1 MMMFFDNLIDIPWRS
16 ISLTFRGTLPHLIKQ
31 DMSNKLSNKEREIL
45 ERQRKLAARFTPAP
59 PSARPPSSSSRIL
72 DEKSKTNASSTSQT
86 NSTVIDLTHP
96 SDAPSQKRP
105 SKKRPLSSSAS
116 SAQAVLA
123 AARVKAQATSA
134 PAKPASTGRCSQE
147 TESKPSPKLKRKV
160 VERRDSAGTSLAKL
174 VQHVT
179 ATSTNH
185 PLDLD
190 SNHSN
195 NTMPSIEPDD
205 FWKHLREWDFVSQL
219 ASETRMQG
227 NMASSSNDD
236 EINSKKPLPNV
247 FLSHR
252 HYMSAWAPL
261 CLAEC
266 RAQILQ
272 QFNTNSSVKAK
283 TILVTTEST
292 SSRSRARNFQKNA
305 PMADIPW
312 MEENETGSYILI
324 RPQKRQDGSD
334 LKFSAND
341 LVLLVRSDYP
351 TILSDIETGVARPPD
366 GKDPNDP
373 HAYKSVGLVG
383 HTEMSR
389 NELNGLVVKVS
400 KRRWAVVGKKE
411 MYFVPLGNNITALR
425 EFTALCRVDQLPL
438 KNYLFGLHL
447 EKVEN
452 RRKLSSRQSTEQLL
466 QLMGG
471 KQSLGPGFIDFCKNK
486 FNASQLTAITASA
499 HEYGDGGFTLIKGPP
514 GTGSKCSFY
523 SV

>member
-1 MMMFFDNLIDIPWRS
+1 MVPGIANTKRNKELS
-16 ISLTFRGTLPHLIKQ
+16 IVTLE
-31 DMSNKLSNKEREIL
+31 MSKKLSSKEQEIL
-45 ERQRKLAARFTPAP
+45 ERQRMLAAIFRHAPPPPAP
-59 PSARPPSSSSRIL
+59 PPAPQRAPQRAGKPIP
-72 DEKSKTNASSTSQT
+72 NAAAAPKAKPA
-86 NSTVIDLTHP
+86 VIDLTKTTDG
-96 SDAPSQKRP
+96 SAQKRP
-105 SKKRPLSSSAS
+105 SKKRPLASSAS
-116 SAQAVLA
+116 STQTILA
-123 AARVKAQATSA
+123 AARAKARSTSTPVPPAAARHA
-134 PAKPASTGRCSQE
+134 PKE
-147 TESKPSPKLKRKV
+147 LESKPSPKLKRKV

-179 ATSTNH
+179 ATSTATN
-185 PLDLD
+185 PLDIEN
-190 SNHSN
+190 SS

-205 FWKHLREWDFVSQL
+205 FWKHLREWDFLSQF
-219 ASETRMQG
+219 ASETRLQEKG
-227 NMASSSNDD
+227 NSASNDND
-236 EINSKKPLPNV
+236 NGDLNSKKPLPNV

-252 HYMSAWAPL
+252 HYMAAWAPL

-272 QFNTNSSVKAK
+272 KVNSNGGMKSKP
-283 TILVTTEST
+283 ILVTTEST
-292 SSRSRARNFQKNA
+292 SSRSRARSHQKNA

-312 MEENETGSYILI
+312 MEENETGSYVMI
-324 RPQKRQDGSD
+324 RPQRRQDGSD
-334 LKFSAND
+334 LTFSAND
-341 LVLLVRSDYP
+341 LVLLVRSDFP
-351 TILSDIETGVARPPD
+351 TILKDIENGIALPPD
-366 GKDPNDP
+366 GKDPEDP
-373 HAYKSVGLVG
+373 NAFKSVGLVG

-411 MYFVPLGNNITALR
+411 MYIIPLGNNITALR

-438 KNYLFGLHL
+438 KKFLFGLHL
-447 EKVEN
+447 EKIEN

-514 GTGSKCSFY
+514 GTGSKWLEKAF
-523 SV
+523 